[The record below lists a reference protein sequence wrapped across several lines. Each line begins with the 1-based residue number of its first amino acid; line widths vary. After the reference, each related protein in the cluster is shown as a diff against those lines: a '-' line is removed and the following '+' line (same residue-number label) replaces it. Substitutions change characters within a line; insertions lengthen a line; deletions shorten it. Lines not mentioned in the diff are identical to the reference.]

1 MSKVWRCEGKGEAI
15 GLGGSFQGYGGVLLC
30 SLLSVPGPQRR
41 LLGRAVAQQ
50 HLVPGGP
57 WQKGAGGGLRFS
69 TRLRCRPP
77 ARGPY
82 CLPHCPPCVRRCLP
96 YSAACRVPP
105 HRRCW
110 PLCCTHQ
117 GCGTDGRGCALS
129 SANSTV
135 FRSDAVGLR
144 CDPPGPVRPASPR
157 APEAAEEPVLEPLTE
172 ASPSPCALG
181 PCFNG
186 GACAP
191 APTPGAGYSCRC
203 PPGFHGSNCE
213 RRADRCAN
221 RLCLHGGHC
230 LDLGHS
236 VICKCQP
243 GFSGA
248 RCEHNVDDCSPN
260 PCANGGTCV
269 DGTNSY
275 SCSCTLGYAGD
286 NCRQRADACASG
298 PCLHGATCYTHFSG
312 HVCACPP
319 GYMGPRCEE
328 EVGGGPAAPLHQ
340 PPAPLALAC
349 ALPIALLGPGL
360 GLVLAARGWRRRPAG
375 ESGRTLE
382 PMRAP
387 SLSFRGMDQQLPRAS
402 ATQVGPER
410 EWGCPSVSA
419 LSSLC
424 SFFPSSRSD
433 ATVMNLH
440 PAHSF
445 WRRNFTSLRD
455 PHWL

>member
-1 MSKVWRCEGKGEAI
+1 MGI
-15 GLGGSFQGYGGVLLC
+15 GC
-30 SLLSVPGPQRR
+30 SLGAAHSPPGPPPTPGAPRILHLPFTFPWPGTVSLIIESWRLEEAKGPGGPQSR

-50 HLVPGGP
+50 RLVPGAP
-57 WQKGAGGGLRFS
+57 WQGGAGGGLRFS

-77 ARGPY
+77 ARGPH
-82 CLPHCPPCVRRCLP
+82 CLPPCPPCARRCLP
-96 YSAACRVPP
+96 YPAACHVPP

-110 PLCCTHQ
+110 PLCCAHQ
-117 GCGTDGRGCALS
+117 GCGADGRGCALP

-144 CDPPGPVRPASPR
+144 CDPPVPVRPASPR
-157 APEAAEEPVLEPLTE
+157 APEAAQKVPVVEPLPE

-191 APTPGAGYSCRC
+191 APSSSAGYSCRC

-230 LDLGHS
+230 LDVGHS
-236 VICKCQP
+236 VTCKCQP
-243 GFSGA
+243 GFSGP

-269 DGTNSY
+269 DGPNSY

-286 NCRQRADACASG
+286 DCRQRADACASG

-328 EVGGGPAAPLHQ
+328 EVGGGPAAPQRQ

-349 ALPIALLGPGL
+349 ALPVALLGPGL

-375 ESGRTLE
+375 ESGRTSE
-382 PMRAP
+382 PVRTP
-387 SLSFRGMDQQLPRAS
+387 GLSVAGMERQLPCSS
-402 ATQVGPER
+402 ATQV
-410 EWGCPSVSA
+410 
-419 LSSLC
+419 
-424 SFFPSSRSD
+424 
-433 ATVMNLH
+433 
-440 PAHSF
+440 
-445 WRRNFTSLRD
+445 
-455 PHWL
+455 

>member
-1 MSKVWRCEGKGEAI
+1 MVWRSVRTKGSPWAWGEA
-15 GLGGSFQGYGGVLLC
+15 FREMGGVLLR
-30 SLLSVPGPQRR
+30 SLMSLPGPQSR

-50 HLVPGGP
+50 RLVPGGP
-57 WQKGAGGGLRFS
+57 WQGGAGGGLHFS

-82 CLPHCPPCVRRCLP
+82 CLPHCPRCIRRCLP

-110 PLCCTHQ
+110 PLCCAHQ
-117 GCGTDGRGCALS
+117 GCGADGRGCALS

-135 FRSDAVGLR
+135 FRSDTAGLR

-157 APEAAEEPVLEPLTE
+157 APEAAEVAVLEPLPE

-191 APTPGAGYSCRC
+191 APPPGAGYSCRC

-286 NCRQRADACASG
+286 DCRQRADACASG

-328 EVGGGPAAPLHQ
+328 EVGGGPAAPHRQ

-387 SLSFRGMDQQLPRAS
+387 SLSLPGMEQELPRAS
-402 ATQVGPER
+402 ATQVGLEQ
-410 EWGCPSVSA
+410 EWGCPPGSA

-424 SFFPSSRSD
+424 SSLFPSSRSE
-433 ATVMNLH
+433 AMVMNLH
-440 PAHSF
+440 LTRVFWGREFCRIGSF
-445 WRRNFTSLRD
+445 L
-455 PHWL
+455 L